1 MTQHEHEHEH
11 CFHGSLWER
20 NNLPSNSSFDSKVL
34 YSNTWYGCWI
44 FLENR
49 IEKSRQALSDSKLQ
63 LFRSNVW
70 LVLLNKD
77 KKWIISHFVASQIK
91 NWYLLSLSEIPS
103 SFHLGFHD
111 SVTIHHRPNF
121 ISMLGYQNQPNIYRK
136 WRRNAEPIFLPL
148 IWEGL
153 MKDSILANVSCLV
166 CGIRFVHMFRI
177 KNIAFIMLTCS
188 LMTSGGN
195 IEGNLCVIEHTN
207 AYKQSCMKLC
217 AILLSAL
224 STSTIRN
231 RTPLLVS
238 ALWCSNPATR
248 PPYVRQLMTCQWWVC
263 VCSRWFCISQMENIA
278 HPPSARRPCTQTH
291 IYPINMF
298 ECERASSPYLSQ
310 VFARAREF
318 NTRTH
323 TTCAIAMTART
334 SDEGLWRAVRPVF
347 GGKGGFS
354 HWMTFKANPI
364 ITTTTTQM
372 HTHTHT
378 RIHRRMVDDCRQLK
392 IKLAARMSC
401 ARARSDSKRLAGRP
415 FWQRL
420 RTGKLYTYA
429 PYCTCVSTVRVCVAA
444 AVHFICYWR
453 MRSGERPLHMQI
465 GAFHFHVEHSHFA
478 NYLHKCVR
486 VCVRVFLLVCC
497 CSMDAGSKRKIVAT
511 QINARTNAGVRAQ
524 VRTFINNIALNWMHR
539 PSVCR
544 FCEST
549 RCEGQ
554 WCCELCCTKWLG
566 TRARDLR

>member
-1 MTQHEHEHEH
+1 MTQHEHEH

-70 LVLLNKD
+70 LVLLYKD

-188 LMTSGGN
+188 LMASGGN

-231 RTPLLVS
+231 RPPTSRVCPLMFEPGHSS
-238 ALWCSNPATR
+238 AIRA
-248 PPYVRQLMTCQWWVC
+248 
-263 VCSRWFCISQMENIA
+263 
-278 HPPSARRPCTQTH
+278 
-291 IYPINMF
+291 PINDLPMVGV
-298 ECERASSPYLSQ
+298 CMQSLILYQP
-310 VFARAREF
+310 
-318 NTRTH
+318 N
-323 TTCAIAMTART
+323 
-334 SDEGLWRAVRPVF
+334 
-347 GGKGGFS
+347 GK
-354 HWMTFKANPI
+354 
-364 ITTTTTQM
+364 
-372 HTHTHT
+372 
-378 RIHRRMVDDCRQLK
+378 
-392 IKLAARMSC
+392 
-401 ARARSDSKRLAGRP
+401 
-415 FWQRL
+415 
-420 RTGKLYTYA
+420 
-429 PYCTCVSTVRVCVAA
+429 
-444 AVHFICYWR
+444 
-453 MRSGERPLHMQI
+453 
-465 GAFHFHVEHSHFA
+465 
-478 NYLHKCVR
+478 
-486 VCVRVFLLVCC
+486 
-497 CSMDAGSKRKIVAT
+497 
-511 QINARTNAGVRAQ
+511 
-524 VRTFINNIALNWMHR
+524 HR
-539 PSVCR
+539 PSTVCAA
-544 FCEST
+544 SVHPNT
-549 RCEGQ
+549 YIS
-554 WCCELCCTKWLG
+554 
-566 TRARDLR
+566 D